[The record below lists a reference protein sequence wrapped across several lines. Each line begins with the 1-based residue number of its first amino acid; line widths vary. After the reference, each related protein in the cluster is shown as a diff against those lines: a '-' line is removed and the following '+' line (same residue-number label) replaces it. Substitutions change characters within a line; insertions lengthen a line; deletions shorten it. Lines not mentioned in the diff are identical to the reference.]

1 MEKKRVT
8 MNKVRE
14 IIRLHEE
21 MGLSNRK
28 IARAL
33 RISHPVVSQYITDVK
48 ALGLMY
54 KDIVGLS
61 DTRLLELL
69 ENGKKETERYKKL
82 SEMFPYLAR
91 ELKRTGINRL
101 MLWDEYRRK
110 YPEGY
115 SYSQFCYH
123 LQVWLNASEVTM
135 HLEHKAGDKMFI
147 DFAGKKLSIVDL
159 ETGELKPVETF
170 VAILG
175 ASELTYVEAMESQRK
190 EDWIDANENA
200 LWYFGGVPAALVPD
214 NLKSGVTK
222 GSKYEPEINSEYAD
236 FARHYGT
243 VILPARPHSEK
254 DKALVENAI
263 RLVYSRIYAPLRNRT
278 FYSLG
283 ELNEAIWELL
293 EKHNNMRFQRLEKSR
308 QQLFEEIEKPALKPL
323 PPQRYERKTFLNLKV
338 QFNYHI
344 ELREDLHYYSVPWEY
359 KGKRVKVVYT
369 SRVVE
374 IYHDNLR
381 IAFHRRDRRP
391 HKYTTLSE
399 HMPPHHR
406 FYASWNPQRMID
418 WGEKIGPDVKEMIKR
433 VLESRQHPEQAFK
446 VCLGIFN
453 LSKKY
458 GEGRLG
464 RACRRA
470 LQFHSYSYKAVKNI
484 LDKGLD
490 MMEEEAVCPKPLP
503 LHENI
508 RGSMYYSSEEVL

>member
-14 IIRLHEE
+14 TIRLHEE

-69 ENGKKETERYKKL
+69 EKGKKETERYKKL

-110 YPEGY
+110 YPEEY

-263 RLVYSRIYAPLRNRT
+263 RLVYSRIYASLRNRT

-308 QQLFEEIEKPALKPL
+308 Q
-323 PPQRYERKTFLNLKV
+323 
-338 QFNYHI
+338 
-344 ELREDLHYYSVPWEY
+344 
-359 KGKRVKVVYT
+359 
-369 SRVVE
+369 
-374 IYHDNLR
+374 
-381 IAFHRRDRRP
+381 
-391 HKYTTLSE
+391 
-399 HMPPHHR
+399 
-406 FYASWNPQRMID
+406 
-418 WGEKIGPDVKEMIKR
+418 
-433 VLESRQHPEQAFK
+433 
-446 VCLGIFN
+446 
-453 LSKKY
+453 
-458 GEGRLG
+458 
-464 RACRRA
+464 
-470 LQFHSYSYKAVKNI
+470 
-484 LDKGLD
+484 
-490 MMEEEAVCPKPLP
+490 
-503 LHENI
+503 
-508 RGSMYYSSEEVL
+508 